1 MPEICCSPEQVGKL
15 LQDVS
20 PPLGSRSRTWASVV
34 SGVLEKKKKN
44 VFPSLWQ
51 VLFQSLGEAHSSE
64 ASREDGREEVC

>member
-34 SGVLEKKKKN
+34 SGVLKKKN

-51 VLFQSLGEAHSSE
+51 VLFQSLQEAHSS
-64 ASREDGREEVC
+64 